1 MPKPSPP
8 KKNTQR
14 ARRKSAKSR
23 ETCETREN
31 PRNPQTAEIRENPQP
46 EEFRRIPPNSAEFRE
61 IPPNSAKIHNEKNT
75 NAMKTNGKRKNG
87 RLTWTDVLSVSA
99 ADRPRRGRPL
109 KSRDGAAGAAGSA
122 AAAARDMVDGTG
134 SAAAAAGDVWPD
146 GAGVERATG
155 RRGTRRRGSARAVRA
170 GAVDDVLEMAARG
183 DGGGGCEIGQPEPLP
198 LPDGVTAAHVAAVT
212 RIVAERSGVA
222 HDPAAVAVVR
232 VLVDQSIRGAGLPGR
247 HGVPDRAFLARA
259 LQLPGHRPA
268 SLDLATSPIE
278 PAERKTEA
286 AIKRDA
292 KAQLLDRLVQR
303 LAPATITVP
312 PPAGR
317 VFDAEPQPVPSA
329 ATAAAAPA
337 PPAAVPQV
345 PAAAAATAAA
355 ATAADPAPPPRP
367 LAWIE

>member
-1 MPKPSPP
+1 
-8 KKNTQR
+8 
-14 ARRKSAKSR
+14 
-23 ETCETREN
+23 
-31 PRNPQTAEIRENPQP
+31 
-46 EEFRRIPPNSAEFRE
+46 
-61 IPPNSAKIHNEKNT
+61 
-75 NAMKTNGKRKNG
+75 
-87 RLTWTDVLSVSA
+87 
-99 ADRPRRGRPL
+99 
-109 KSRDGAAGAAGSA
+109 
-122 AAAARDMVDGTG
+122 
-134 SAAAAAGDVWPD
+134 
-146 GAGVERATG
+146 
-155 RRGTRRRGSARAVRA
+155 
-170 GAVDDVLEMAARG
+170 MAARG
-183 DGGGGCEIGQPEPLP
+183 DGGGGCEVGQPEPLP

-232 VLVDQSIRGAGLPGR
+232 VLVDQSIRGAALPGR

-278 PAERKTEA
+278 PAEKRTEA

-312 PPAGR
+312 PSPPGR

-329 ATAAAAPA
+329 APAAAAPTA
-337 PPAAVPQV
+337 AAVPQV

>member
-1 MPKPSPP
+1 M
-8 KKNTQR
+8 
-14 ARRKSAKSR
+14 
-23 ETCETREN
+23 
-31 PRNPQTAEIRENPQP
+31 
-46 EEFRRIPPNSAEFRE
+46 
-61 IPPNSAKIHNEKNT
+61 
-75 NAMKTNGKRKNG
+75 
-87 RLTWTDVLSVSA
+87 
-99 ADRPRRGRPL
+99 
-109 KSRDGAAGAAGSA
+109 
-122 AAAARDMVDGTG
+122 AARDGG
-134 SAAAAAGDVWPD
+134 
-146 GAGVERATG
+146 
-155 RRGTRRRGSARAVRA
+155 
-170 GAVDDVLEMAARG
+170 
-183 DGGGGCEIGQPEPLP
+183 GGGGCEIGQPEPLP

-286 AIKRDA
+286 ALKRDA

-329 ATAAAAPA
+329 APAAAAPA

-345 PAAAAATAAA
+345 PAAAAPQVPAAAA
-355 ATAADPAPPPRP
+355 ATAAARTAADPAPPPPRP

>member
-1 MPKPSPP
+1 
-8 KKNTQR
+8 
-14 ARRKSAKSR
+14 
-23 ETCETREN
+23 
-31 PRNPQTAEIRENPQP
+31 
-46 EEFRRIPPNSAEFRE
+46 
-61 IPPNSAKIHNEKNT
+61 
-75 NAMKTNGKRKNG
+75 
-87 RLTWTDVLSVSA
+87 
-99 ADRPRRGRPL
+99 
-109 KSRDGAAGAAGSA
+109 
-122 AAAARDMVDGTG
+122 
-134 SAAAAAGDVWPD
+134 
-146 GAGVERATG
+146 
-155 RRGTRRRGSARAVRA
+155 
-170 GAVDDVLEMAARG
+170 MAARG
-183 DGGGGCEIGQPEPLP
+183 DGGGGWREIGQPEPLP

-232 VLVDQSIRGAGLPGR
+232 VLVDQSIRGAALPGR

-317 VFDAEPQPVPSA
+317 VFDAEPQPVPA
-329 ATAAAAPA
+329 APAAAAAPTA
-337 PPAAVPQV
+337 AAVPQV
-345 PAAAAATAAA
+345 QAAAA
-355 ATAADPAPPPRP
+355 ATAADPAPPPPSPRP

>member
-1 MPKPSPP
+1 
-8 KKNTQR
+8 
-14 ARRKSAKSR
+14 
-23 ETCETREN
+23 
-31 PRNPQTAEIRENPQP
+31 
-46 EEFRRIPPNSAEFRE
+46 
-61 IPPNSAKIHNEKNT
+61 
-75 NAMKTNGKRKNG
+75 
-87 RLTWTDVLSVSA
+87 
-99 ADRPRRGRPL
+99 
-109 KSRDGAAGAAGSA
+109 
-122 AAAARDMVDGTG
+122 
-134 SAAAAAGDVWPD
+134 
-146 GAGVERATG
+146 
-155 RRGTRRRGSARAVRA
+155 
-170 GAVDDVLEMAARG
+170 MAARG
-183 DGGGGCEIGQPEPLP
+183 GGGGGCEVGQPEPLP

-232 VLVDQSIRGAGLPGR
+232 VLVEQSIRGAALPGR

-278 PAERKTEA
+278 PVEKRTEA

-312 PPAGR
+312 PPPPGR

-329 ATAAAAPA
+329 APA
-337 PPAAVPQV
+337 PPAAAAAVPQV

-355 ATAADPAPPPRP
+355 RPAADPAPPPSRP

>member
-1 MPKPSPP
+1 
-8 KKNTQR
+8 
-14 ARRKSAKSR
+14 
-23 ETCETREN
+23 
-31 PRNPQTAEIRENPQP
+31 
-46 EEFRRIPPNSAEFRE
+46 
-61 IPPNSAKIHNEKNT
+61 
-75 NAMKTNGKRKNG
+75 
-87 RLTWTDVLSVSA
+87 
-99 ADRPRRGRPL
+99 
-109 KSRDGAAGAAGSA
+109 
-122 AAAARDMVDGTG
+122 
-134 SAAAAAGDVWPD
+134 
-146 GAGVERATG
+146 
-155 RRGTRRRGSARAVRA
+155 
-170 GAVDDVLEMAARG
+170 MAARG
-183 DGGGGCEIGQPEPLP
+183 DGGGGCEVGQPEPLP

-232 VLVDQSIRGAGLPGR
+232 VLVDQSIRGAALPGR

-329 ATAAAAPA
+329 ATAAAAPTA
-337 PPAAVPQV
+337 AAVPQV
-345 PAAAAATAAA
+345 PAAAAPQVQAAAAATAAA
-355 ATAADPAPPPRP
+355 RPAADPAPPPPSRP